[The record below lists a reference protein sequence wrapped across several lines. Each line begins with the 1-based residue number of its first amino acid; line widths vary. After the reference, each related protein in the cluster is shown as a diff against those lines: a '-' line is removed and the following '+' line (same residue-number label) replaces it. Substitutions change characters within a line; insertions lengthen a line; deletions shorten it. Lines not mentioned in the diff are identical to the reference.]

1 LILGSLYS
9 GIGGLDVA
17 AERALGARTA
27 WQLDQVGAA
36 VRRRHWPDALQVEAD
51 VQTVDPLAL
60 PRIGVLVGGFS
71 CVDLSCAGRG
81 DGLID
86 GERTGLTY
94 REMVR
99 FVVALQPEMV
109 IMENVPALLSAWR
122 VHLENDFGR
131 LGYGLTWAPCMALDV
146 GAPHRRARVF
156 VVAVRGAVGRGV
168 VEVPTAGR
176 WTPEQDEQEW
186 PTVRGTDGRR
196 GGGSPERV
204 RADRAGNDPDCLPTA
219 VARAA
224 GERTWATA
232 KSSDARSPGES
243 TGIGAREGT
252 DGLACQVR
260 PWPAPTEHGNNN
272 ALGLSPT
279 SGDGLGTAVRPWPT
293 PTARDHKT
301 GEISDRVGT
310 ESLSQAASDYP
321 RAPFG
326 TRLNPAWVETLQGYP
341 EGWTDTEGPR
351 LECGPSPRWPRG
363 RYPESWDRSVLWPGY
378 DWEPPRTLPDGPPAK
393 GRPARIRALGNAVV
407 PQQGEMAIRAAL
419 AQSAQTDLWRTP

>member
-1 LILGSLYS
+1 MILGSLYA
-9 GIGGLDVA
+9 GVGGLDVA

-60 PRIGVLVGGFS
+60 PRTDVLVGGFA
-71 CVDLSCAGRG
+71 CQDLSCAGRG
-81 DGLID
+81 AGLID

-131 LGYGLTWAPCMALDV
+131 MGYGLTWAPCRAVDV

-176 WTPEQDEQEW
+176 WTPERDEQTW
-186 PTVRGTDGRR
+186 VTPTTRDYHSAGGLQHTLGGRTL
-196 GGGSPERV
+196 
-204 RADRAGNDPDCLPTA
+204 NDE
-219 VARAA
+219 AA
-224 GERTWATA
+224 
-232 KSSDARSPGES
+232 
-243 TGIGAREGT
+243 
-252 DGLACQVR
+252 Q
-260 PWPAPTEHGNNN
+260 
-272 ALGLSPT
+272 
-279 SGDGLGTAVRPWPT
+279 VRPWPT
-293 PTARDHKT
+293 PTEGDAKASGSRCLPGSGAVAGTSLTDAIRPDRTTRDDVRSWATLAARNY
-301 GEISDRVGT
+301 RVGSGLNRG
-310 ESLSQAASDYP
+310 EPPLSEQAAP
-321 RAPFG
+321 TGGLGR
-326 TRLNPAWVETLQGYP
+326 RLSPAWTEILQGYP

-351 LECGPSPRWPRG
+351 LECDPSPRWPRG

-378 DWEPPRTLPDGPPAK
+378 DWEPPRTLPDGPQAK

-419 AQSAQTDLWRTP
+419 AQSAQTDLWRTS